1 MEFPNVVLVK
11 FLDLSNSIFAETI
24 KNKTN
29 ISYRKKKDLQKELPF
44 KKTAIR
50 SKFKKLVVIFRKKQ
64 FLADNIKS
72 GKRIFLNFFVPK

>member
-1 MEFPNVVLVK
+1 LVK
-11 FLDLSNSIFAETI
+11 FLDVSNSIFAETI
-24 KNKTN
+24 KNNTN

-50 SKFKKLVVIFRKKQ
+50 SMFKELVVIFRKKQ

-72 GKRIFLNFFVPK
+72 GNPIFLNFFVSK

>member
-1 MEFPNVVLVK
+1 MYPTGYLQKLSKTRQILV
-11 FLDLSNSIFAETI
+11 IE
-24 KNKTN
+24 
-29 ISYRKKKDLQKELPF
+29 KKKDLQKELPF

-50 SKFKKLVVIFRKKQ
+50 SKFKKIVVIFGKKQ